1 MKFVISV
8 EKIKPI
14 IKNYSRFVDEA
25 KIKVNSDGIESL
37 GFSRDM
43 VTAFYFKISK
53 TQFISFEFEKDFE
66 FGMNIDLLYDIIE
79 RFKSGFLTLTI
90 NKNNLVLSCE
100 NRKFT
105 IPFIEISGDNDVN
118 IDELKNFTCSFSMNG
133 EEFKKI
139 IEDLK
144 VADDYKIKII
154 CDKTVSFVCNGD
166 IIKTEVNTEISAEN
180 QASSFYPIEKL
191 SKIDFSEELLQFQFA
206 KDYPIKI
213 TFSNG
218 FLIIAPN
225 IEEEN
230 VVYEEVAQKV

>member
-1 MKFVISV
+1 MKFIISV

-43 VTAFYFKISK
+43 VTAFYFKIPK
-53 TQFISFEFEKDFE
+53 AQFITFGFEKDFE
-66 FGMNIDLLYDIIE
+66 FGMNIEVLYDIIE

-90 NKNNLVLSCE
+90 DKSSLVLSCD

-105 IPFIEISGDNDVN
+105 IPFIEISSDNDIN

-133 EEFKKI
+133 GEFKKI

-144 VADDYKIKII
+144 IADNYKIKII
-154 CDKTVSFVCNGD
+154 CDKTVSFVCDGD

-191 SKIDFSEELLQFQFA
+191 SKIDFSEELQFQFA

-218 FLIIAPN
+218 FLLIAPN

-230 VVYEEVAQKV
+230 VVYEEEVEQQV

>member
-25 KIKVNSDGIESL
+25 KIKVNSDGIESF
-37 GFSRDM
+37 GFSKDM
-43 VTAFYFKISK
+43 VSAFYFKIPK

-66 FGMNIDLLYDIIE
+66 FGMNIDFLYDIIE
-79 RFKSGFLTLTI
+79 RFKSGFLTLI
-90 NKNNLVLSCE
+90 IDKNSLVLSCD

-105 IPFIEISGDNDVN
+105 IPFIEISSDDIN

-144 VADDYKIKII
+144 VANSYKIKII
-154 CDKTVSFVCNGD
+154 CDKTVSFVCDGD
-166 IIKTEVNTEISAEN
+166 IIKTEVNTEISAGN

-191 SKIDFSEELLQFQFA
+191 SKIDFSENLQFQFA

-218 FLIIAPN
+218 FLIIAPT
-225 IEEEN
+225 IEEN
-230 VVYEEVAQKV
+230 IYEEVAQKV

>member
-43 VTAFYFKISK
+43 VTAFYFKIPK
-53 TQFISFEFEKDFE
+53 AQFISFGFEKDFE
-66 FGMNIDLLYDIIE
+66 FGMNIEVLYDIIE

-90 NKNNLVLSCE
+90 DKSSLVLSCD

-105 IPFIEISGDNDVN
+105 IPFIEISSDNDIN

-133 EEFKKI
+133 EELKKI

-144 VADDYKIKII
+144 VADNYKIKII
-154 CDKTVSFVCNGD
+154 CDKTVSFVCDGD

-191 SKIDFSEELLQFQFA
+191 SKIDFSEELQFQFA

-218 FLIIAPN
+218 FLIIAPS

-230 VVYEEVAQKV
+230 VVYEEEVEQQV